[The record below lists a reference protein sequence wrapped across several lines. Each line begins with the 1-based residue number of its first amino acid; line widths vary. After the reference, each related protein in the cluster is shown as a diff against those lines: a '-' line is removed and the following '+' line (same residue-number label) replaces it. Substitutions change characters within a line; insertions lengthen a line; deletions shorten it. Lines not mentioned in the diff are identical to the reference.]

1 MYTHFEYKSGANPY
15 IAMTDKETKR
25 ILKKY
30 KGKITEIKPGFYVID
45 DCTRINT
52 KELTEN

>member
-30 KGKITEIKPGFYVID
+30 EGKITEIKPGFYLID
-45 DCTRINT
+45 DIIAEQS
-52 KELTEN
+52 KGKLYL